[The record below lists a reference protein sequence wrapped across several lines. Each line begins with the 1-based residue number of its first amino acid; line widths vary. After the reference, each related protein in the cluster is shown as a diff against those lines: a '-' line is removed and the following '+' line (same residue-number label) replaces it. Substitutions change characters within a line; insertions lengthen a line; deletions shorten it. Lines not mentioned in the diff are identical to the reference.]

1 LSDMEKRVYEAFK
14 NTMKEELA
22 NSDYQE
28 ELKKAVTEGHEGYR
42 EKVERE
48 EDNPEL
54 VQKRMLTESPI
65 LVQQKL
71 KFDGKNVDVDWE
83 AHETSRRK
91 KEFHKW

>member
-1 LSDMEKRVYEAFK
+1 MSDMEKRVYEAFNK
-14 NTMKEELA
+14 TMTEELA
-22 NSDYQE
+22 NHHE
-28 ELKKAVTEGHEGYR
+28 ELKKAVTVGHEGYR

-48 EDNPEL
+48 EDNPEF

-65 LVQQKL
+65 LVQEKL

>member
-1 LSDMEKRVYEAFK
+1 MSDMEKRVYEAFK
-14 NTMKEELA
+14 KTMTAELT
-22 NSDYQE
+22 NHQE

-48 EDNPEL
+48 EDNPEF

-65 LVQQKL
+65 LAKEKL

>member
-1 LSDMEKRVYEAFK
+1 MSDMEKRVYEAYK
-14 NTMKEELA
+14 KTMTAELA
-22 NSDYQE
+22 NHQE

-48 EDNPEL
+48 EDNPEF

-65 LVQQKL
+65 LAKEKL